1 MQQMTVTIVMVP
13 IMIVIG
19 NTVRQVDMVV
29 MAVVQCFPHDHIYD
43 TPTISVH

>member
-1 MQQMTVTIVMVP
+1 MQQMTVTIVVVP

-29 MAVVQCFPHDHIYD
+29 IVIVQYFPHDHIYD
-43 TPTISVH
+43 TPAIPVH